1 MGYYACAKI
10 CGKKKGSYIYVLFGR
25 TLGTRHVRFKL
36 SKIVGLLY

>member
-10 CGKKKGSYIYVLFGR
+10 CSKKKGKLYVLFGR
-25 TLGTRHVRFKL
+25 TLGTKHVRFKL